1 VIKTMFQKYPILPL
15 LFLLF
20 VAALPPRSF
29 AKATD
34 VKLFSS
40 PEALGLVD
48 NGGYAVKKEGR
59 IIAAHNLHKMFIPA
73 SIVKIA
79 TSLTALQILGL
90 QYRFETYFF
99 VDENQ
104 NIYIKGFGDPF
115 LISEEIALIV
125 KELKKLGCQRIN
137 DIYLDD
143 TAFDIPASVDW
154 ADLSD
159 NPYDAKNNAL
169 AVNFNTVNII
179 KDQNG
184 KVSSAE
190 KQTPTLPL
198 MSELAEDLEPG
209 KYRINISQKQRRSRE
224 TINSY
229 VGELFRAFQRE
240 ENIPGSGVIVP
251 NKTPDNL
258 SPFYIHQSSKTLED
272 IIATLMLY
280 SNNFIAN
287 QLYLTMGAVVYGY
300 PATWEKSKKAV
311 TDKLLNEFKLSE
323 GEIRIFEGSGLS
335 RKNLVSPYA
344 MLQLLE
350 LFKPYKKFLPR
361 KEGKLLKS
369 GTLKG
374 VYSYGGYF
382 FENNHLH
389 SFVLMLNQ
397 KRNTRERLLQVM
409 EQIHNRN

>member
-1 VIKTMFQKYPILPL
+1 VIKMMSQRYPVLPL

-20 VAALPPRSF
+20 VTATPPQSF
-29 AKATD
+29 AGAND
-34 VKLFSS
+34 VGFISS
-40 PEALGLVD
+40 PEALGFVD

-73 SIVKIA
+73 SIVKIV
-79 TSLTALQILGL
+79 TSLSALKILGR

-125 KELKKLGCQRIN
+125 KELKKLGCWRIN

-154 ADLSD
+154 AGTSD
-159 NPYDAKNNAL
+159 NPYDAQNSAL

-179 KDQNG
+179 KDQTG

-190 KQTPTLPL
+190 EQTPTLPL
-198 MSELAEDLEPG
+198 MSEFGEDLKPG
-209 KYRINISQKQRRSRE
+209 NYRINISQEQTKSNKF
-224 TINSY
+224 INRY
-229 VGELFRAFQRE
+229 VGELFRAVQHK
-240 ENIPGSGVIVP
+240 ENIPGSGIIATR
-251 NKTPDNL
+251 KTPDNL
-258 SPFYIHQSSKTLED
+258 PPYYKHQSSKILED
-272 IIATLMLY
+272 IIAPLMLY

-287 QLYLTMGAVVYGY
+287 QLYLTIGAKVYGY
-300 PATWEKSKKAV
+300 PATWDKSKKVIAEI
-311 TDKLLNEFKLSE
+311 LLSEFKLSE
-323 GEIRIFEGSGLS
+323 SEIRIFEGSGLS

-344 MLQLLE
+344 MIELLE
-350 LFKPYKKFLPR
+350 FFKPYKDFLPR

-369 GTLKG
+369 GTLTD

-382 FENNHLH
+382 FENNDLD

-397 KRNTRERLLQVM
+397 EKNTRVYLLQVL
-409 EQIHNRN
+409 EQIHNKN